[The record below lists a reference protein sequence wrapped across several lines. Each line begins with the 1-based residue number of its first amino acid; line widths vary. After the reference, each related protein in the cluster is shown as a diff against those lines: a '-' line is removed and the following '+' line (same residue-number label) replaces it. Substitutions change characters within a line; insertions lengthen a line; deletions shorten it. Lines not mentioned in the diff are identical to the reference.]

1 MTKQEINEPL
11 IRLKSL
17 LDEIF
22 DKEPTD
28 EELVEVFGED
38 VCEEYVDI
46 YADIHNLYGS
56 LNNLKTE

>member
-1 MTKQEINEPL
+1 MTKKEINEPL
-11 IRLKSL
+11 IKLKAL

-56 LNNLKTE
+56 LNILKTE

>member
-1 MTKQEINEPL
+1 MTKKEINEPL
-11 IRLKSL
+11 IKLKAL

-38 VCEEYVDI
+38 ICEEYVDI

>member
-1 MTKQEINEPL
+1 MTKKEINEPL
-11 IRLKSL
+11 IKLKAL

>member
-1 MTKQEINEPL
+1 MTKNEINEPL
-11 IRLKSL
+11 IKLKAL

>member
-1 MTKQEINEPL
+1 MTKKEINEPL
-11 IRLKSL
+11 IKLKAL

-28 EELVEVFGED
+28 EELVEVFGDD

>member
-1 MTKQEINEPL
+1 MTKKEINEPL
-11 IRLKSL
+11 IRLKAL

-28 EELVEVFGED
+28 EELVNAFGED